1 MSEPSESLLTF
12 PCDLPIK
19 VFGRNDQSFRDA
31 ALTIVR
37 AHYGADHRVAEQLSK
52 QGRYLSLTITVHA
65 TNREQLDAVYQD
77 LVAREQILMV
87 L

>member
-1 MSEPSESLLTF
+1 MNESTESLLTF

-19 VFGRNDQSFRDA
+19 VFGRNERSFRDA

-37 AHYGADHRVAEQLSK
+37 AHYGSEHNVAEQQSK
-52 QGRYLSLTITVHA
+52 QGAYLSLTITVHA
-65 TNREQLDAVYQD
+65 ANRAQLDAVYQD
-77 LVAREQILMV
+77 LVASEQILMV